1 MRTKTVGGK
10 KRCLTLST
18 TSPFSSITP
27 DSDDED
33 PNPHLRK
40 DIIWNRWVI
49 FSQDR
54 TKKPCDF
61 KGKSTFNT
69 NPSRNKPCIF
79 CIGYEDECT
88 PEIFRVPFDEL
99 NWKIRVVEHPYPA
112 LSRYV
117 PELHNVPPEDTVLDG
132 FGIHDVVIESP
143 VHSDQLLEL
152 SPREIGEV
160 FVAFINRIHELVPL
174 GSIKYIQVFKN
185 HGASAGASM
194 SHSHSQILA
203 LPIIPTNVSARLSN
217 MKDFFYQTG
226 KCCICEIQHEDL
238 LIDSSTYFFSLV
250 PFAASYPFEI
260 WIIPRNHSPHFHELD
275 AEMAFDLGGLMR
287 QTLRKI
293 SFQLNNPPFNFM
305 IHTSPLHGDGTELAY
320 SHWFIQIVPQ
330 LVPTTGVELGTGCH
344 VNPVL
349 PEDAAKVLREVIV
362 PVFAHDRRTI
372 GFSPPSKIVDYSEAF
387 TTKEVFP
394 TREYLLNWARAIGR
408 ENGFTVII
416 QRSDNGGTG
425 KKKIGRKTTVIL
437 GCERSGKYRQYK
449 DALARKTGTKKCGC
463 PFRLRGRPVRNG
475 DGWKVNVVCGFH
487 NHEVIETAIGST
499 YAGRLSGEEKSLVD
513 DLTRS
518 MVKPKDIL
526 QTLKERNEENL
537 TSIKQIYNVR
547 QQLKRSRIEVGT
559 LSIEN

>member
-1 MRTKTVGGK
+1 MRTKSVGGG
-10 KRCLTLST
+10 KRRLPDLVPSPLST
-18 TSPFSSITP
+18 LTQEN
-27 DSDDED
+27 DDED
-33 PNPHLRK
+33 LSPQLRK
-40 DIIWNRWVI
+40 SVIWNRWII
-49 FSQDR
+49 FSKDNG
-54 TKKPCDF
+54 KKACDF

-69 NPSRNKPCIF
+69 NPSRNKPCVF
-79 CIGYEDECT
+79 CIGHEEECT
-88 PEIFRVPFDEL
+88 PEIFRVPYDES
-99 NWKIRVVEHPYPA
+99 NWKIRVVENPNA
-112 LSRYV
+112 VLSRDLPEYVDV
-117 PELHNVPPEDTVLDG
+117 PEFDRVLDG

-143 VHSDQLLEL
+143 VHSEQLLEL
-152 SPREIGEV
+152 SPKEIGEI
-160 FVAFINRIHELVPL
+160 FVAFTSRIHELAHL
-174 GSIKYIQVFKN
+174 ESIKYIQVFKN
-185 HGASAGASM
+185 HGEKAGASM

-203 LPIIPTNVSARLSN
+203 LPIIPPSVSARLGN
-217 MKDFFYQTG
+217 MKDYFYQTG
-226 KCCICEIQHEDL
+226 KCCICEIQSEEL
-238 LIDSSTYFFSLV
+238 LIDSSTYFFSIV
-250 PFAASYPFEI
+250 PFAASFPFEI
-260 WIIPRNHSPHFHELD
+260 WVVPRNHSAHFHELD
-275 AEMAFDLGGLMR
+275 AEMALDLGGLMR
-287 QTLRKI
+287 QILRKM
-293 SFQLNNPPFNFM
+293 SFQLNNPPYNFM
-305 IHTSPLHGDGTELAY
+305 IHSSPLHGDESELAY
-320 SHWFIQIVPQ
+320 NHWFIQIVPQ
-330 LVPTTGVELGTGCH
+330 LIPTTGFELGTGCH
-344 VNPVL
+344 INPVL

-362 PVFAHDRRTI
+362 PVFAHERRTV

-387 TTKEVFP
+387 TTKEMFP

-416 QRSDNGGTG
+416 QRSDNGGSG

-437 GCERSGKYRQYK
+437 GCERSGRYRQYK

-547 QQLKRSRIEVGT
+547 QALKRSRVIADT
-559 LSIEN
+559 